1 MRFFINFSYKGT
13 NYHGWQSQS
22 NANSIQEEMERAMS
36 TLLKLPIKLI
46 ASGRTDSGVHA
57 QKMIA
62 HFDAKFD
69 SNPKSN
75 FVYKLNQFLPEDISV
90 NSIRRVKDDAHARFD
105 ALSRTYEYFI
115 SSKKTPFGNDFHYSL
130 EQTLDLNLMKEAAK
144 VLLKYDDFECFSKS
158 KTDVKTFKCKISFA
172 EWTLLRNGYKFQIT
186 ANRFLRNMV
195 RAIVGTLLDIGIKKK
210 TVDDL
215 SKIIEN
221 KNRSLAGFSVP
232 AKGLFLKD
240 IEYPDNI
247 YLSNE

>member
-13 NYHGWQSQS
+13 NYHGWQFQS
-22 NANSIQEEMERAMS
+22 NVITVQEEMEVAMS
-36 TLLKLPIKLI
+36 TLLKEPIKLT

-57 QKMIA
+57 NKMVA
-62 HFDAKFD
+62 HFDIKFD
-69 SNPKSN
+69 SKLDNN
-75 FVYKLNQFLPEDISV
+75 FTYKLNQFLPQDISI
-90 NSIRRVKDDAHARFD
+90 NSIKRVKDDAHARFD
-105 ALSRTYEYFI
+105 AISRTYEYFI
-115 SSKKTPFGNDFHYSL
+115 SLKKTPFGNDFHYSL
-130 EQTLDLNLMKEAAK
+130 EQTLDLNLMKEATK
-144 VLLKYDDFECFSKS
+144 VLLKHDDFECFSKT

-172 EWTLLRNGYKFQIT
+172 EWTLLQNGYKFKIT

-195 RAIVGTLLDIGIKKK
+195 RAIVGTLLDIGLKKK

-247 YLSNE
+247 YLRNE